1 MAICQSNY
9 LINLLSACETLEK
22 TGRGVSIGISGSS
35 GTTDRFRFIRERVS
49 DTEGSEG
56 GASTSS
62 SIDPRDLLLFLRL
75 KINKS
80 TWGYKQWKSSS
91 CSEYTNPYTQLF
103 HDMAKKKSHLIC
115 ALPNSWNYGRRTGNV
130 TPFYVRFLLEILYL
144 EDDLSEKESSLLLA
158 DNWSWT
164 GVMSSWR
171 RLRSIDTEASLGIS
185 IEESSCYRKIN
196 LLTM

>member
-1 MAICQSNY
+1 MAMCQSNY

-22 TGRGVSIGISGSS
+22 TGTGVSIGISGSS

-80 TWGYKQWKSSS
+80 T
-91 CSEYTNPYTQLF
+91 
-103 HDMAKKKSHLIC
+103 
-115 ALPNSWNYGRRTGNV
+115 
-130 TPFYVRFLLEILYL
+130 
-144 EDDLSEKESSLLLA
+144 
-158 DNWSWT
+158 
-164 GVMSSWR
+164 
-171 RLRSIDTEASLGIS
+171 
-185 IEESSCYRKIN
+185 
-196 LLTM
+196 

>member
-1 MAICQSNY
+1 MHRFFFKSCFQSEEDTHTHSSDAIFPSQQVVRGDNNYKILCNEMAPCQSNY

-22 TGRGVSIGISGSS
+22 TGRGVSIIGISGSS

-80 TWGYKQWKSSS
+80 KWGYKQWKSSS
-91 CSEYTNPYTQLF
+91 CSEYTNPNTQLF
-103 HDMAKKKSHLIC
+103 HDMAKKK
-115 ALPNSWNYGRRTGNV
+115 
-130 TPFYVRFLLEILYL
+130 PFNMCFTKLLKL
-144 EDDLSEKESSLLLA
+144 
-158 DNWSWT
+158 W
-164 GVMSSWR
+164 
-171 RLRSIDTEASLGIS
+171 
-185 IEESSCYRKIN
+185 
-196 LLTM
+196 

>member
-1 MAICQSNY
+1 MHRTTEENSVGVYSTYVYCIENKTLYPNKFSLNKNARITSYKILCNEMATCQSNY

-22 TGRGVSIGISGSS
+22 TGTGVSIIGISGSS

-80 TWGYKQWKSSS
+80 T
-91 CSEYTNPYTQLF
+91 
-103 HDMAKKKSHLIC
+103 
-115 ALPNSWNYGRRTGNV
+115 
-130 TPFYVRFLLEILYL
+130 
-144 EDDLSEKESSLLLA
+144 
-158 DNWSWT
+158 
-164 GVMSSWR
+164 
-171 RLRSIDTEASLGIS
+171 
-185 IEESSCYRKIN
+185 
-196 LLTM
+196 

>member
-1 MAICQSNY
+1 MYANKFSLNKNAWITSYKILCNEMAMCQSNY

-22 TGRGVSIGISGSS
+22 TGTGVSIIGISGSS

-91 CSEYTNPYTQLF
+91 CSEYSNLNTQLF
-103 HDMAKKKSHLIC
+103 HDMAKKKAI
-115 ALPNSWNYGRRTGNV
+115 
-130 TPFYVRFLLEILYL
+130 
-144 EDDLSEKESSLLLA
+144 
-158 DNWSWT
+158 
-164 GVMSSWR
+164 
-171 RLRSIDTEASLGIS
+171 
-185 IEESSCYRKIN
+185 
-196 LLTM
+196 